1 MDIDNLIERLMSLT
15 YRDRGDKYDFNV
27 ISDRNREKVFDEIK
41 SWSKAQD
48 INQEIIN
55 KEYEIIEV
63 KKRIAELEAKVYTYE
78 KIIANSNFAPI
89 LPKWVVAEEIKEVK

>member
-15 YRDRGDKYDFNV
+15 YRDRDAKYDLHI
-27 ISDRNREKVFDEIK
+27 ISDMDREQVFDEIK

-48 INQEIIN
+48 ITQEIIN

-63 KKRIAELEAKVYTYE
+63 KKRIAELEAKVYAYE

-89 LPKWVVAEEIKEVK
+89 MRKKCDEK

>member
-1 MDIDNLIERLMSLT
+1 MDLDDLIKRLMSLT
-15 YRDRGDKYDFNV
+15 YSNKSNTYDFPI
-27 ISDRNREKVFDEIK
+27 ISDDHKDKVFDEIK

-48 INQEIIN
+48 ITQEIIN

-63 KKRIAELEAKVYTYE
+63 KKRIAELEAKVYAYE

-89 LPKWVVAEEIKEVK
+89 IRKNSEEK

>member
-15 YRDRGDKYDFNV
+15 YRDRDAKYDLHI
-27 ISDRNREKVFDEIK
+27 ISDRHREQVFDEIK

-48 INQEIIN
+48 ITQEIIN

-63 KKRIAELEAKVYTYE
+63 KKRIAELEAKVYAYE

-89 LPKWVVAEEIKEVK
+89 ISNEKSDLKERNK

>member
-27 ISDRNREKVFDEIK
+27 ISDSHKDKVFNEIM
-41 SWSKAQD
+41 SWYKTQNVS
-48 INQEIIN
+48 N
-55 KEYEIIEV
+55 EIIEY
-63 KKRIAELEAKVYTYE
+63 KRKIAELEAKVYAYE

-89 LPKWVVAEEIKEVK
+89 ISKEKSELKEN

>member
-55 KEYEIIEV
+55 KEYEIS
-63 KKRIAELEAKVYTYE
+63 
-78 KIIANSNFAPI
+78 KINIT
-89 LPKWVVAEEIKEVK
+89 K

>member
-89 LPKWVVAEEIKEVK
+89 ISKEKEKHLI

>member
-15 YRDRGDKYDFNV
+15 YRSRNNFEFNV
-27 ISDRNREKVFDEIK
+27 IFKENRDKVFDEIK

-48 INQEIIN
+48 ITQEIIN

-89 LPKWVVAEEIKEVK
+89 ISKGEGEL